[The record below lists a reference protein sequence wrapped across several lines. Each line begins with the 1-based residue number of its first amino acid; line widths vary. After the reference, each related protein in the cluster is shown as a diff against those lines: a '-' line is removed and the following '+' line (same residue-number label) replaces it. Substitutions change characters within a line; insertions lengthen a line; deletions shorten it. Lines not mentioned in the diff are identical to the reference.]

1 MNRKASPPP
10 SDLPGK
16 PPSSSDEWLEAPP
29 VELEMEAA
37 TSAGASGRKF
47 LLMALVVALCMATVH
62 LTPLKK
68 YVTDVSAWKTAIQAA
83 GILGPIVFLSV
94 TTLLIAAGVPR
105 LMFCLLG
112 GMLFGF
118 MRGFLLGQF
127 ASLFGSYLTF
137 VFARWS
143 GREWVRRRIERNS
156 RLRDL
161 LQHPSM
167 FSVFLVRQIPI
178 AGIVPNLIFALTP
191 VRHRVFL
198 VGSFLGYL
206 PSAAWVALIGSGIGK
221 QSLAYSMGHI
231 SLAMV
236 GLGGVST
243 IAWYIR
249 RHLTSTAT

>member
-1 MNRKASPPP
+1 MKPSRPPA
-10 SDLPGK
+10 DQAGA
-16 PPSSSDEWLEAPP
+16 PPTPDDEWLQAPP

-47 LLMALVVALCMATVH
+47 LLMALIVALCMAVVH
-62 LTPLKK
+62 LTPLKQ
-68 YVTDVSAWKTAIQAA
+68 YITDVSAWKNGIQAA
-83 GILGPIVFLSV
+83 GLWGPILFLLAA
-94 TTLLIAAGVPR
+94 TLLIAAGLPR
-105 LMFCLLG
+105 LLFCMLG
-112 GMLFGF
+112 GTLFGF
-118 MRGFLLGQF
+118 TRGFILGQF

-221 QSLAYSMGHI
+221 QSLTYSMVHI
-231 SLAMV
+231 SLAMA

-243 IAWYIR
+243 LAWYVR
-249 RHLTSTAT
+249 RRLTATAR